1 MPILAILT
9 LLGNITFGLVFGLG
23 VLMAETPQDRLFSLA
38 LLLLIVGN
46 IYCIKLAQEGA
57 LDD

>member
-46 IYCIKLAQEGA
+46 IYCIKLA